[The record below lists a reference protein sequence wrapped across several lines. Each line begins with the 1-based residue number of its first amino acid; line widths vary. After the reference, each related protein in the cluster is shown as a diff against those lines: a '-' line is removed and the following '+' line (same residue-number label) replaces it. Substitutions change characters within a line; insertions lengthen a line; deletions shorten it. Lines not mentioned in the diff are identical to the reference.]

1 MKGRNGALISILGAL
16 ILLGMIGGY
25 FLLFAPEDS
34 SDPIIKPGVAKDA
47 DGNPFDPWGDESRN
61 AKSAGDKKGG
71 VDADPDGV
79 LSEDDVRNGN
89 KKGGDADG
97 ENPEGEKG
105 NEDPAD
111 VPIKFD
117 PEEINEPVP
126 GHLLI
131 RVINKEDDRPL
142 PGTAVYFPIRGTA
155 LKTEGGDVSLS
166 GMVAGMSKRTNKH
179 GSVIWSQEELAN
191 LIEEQKDT
199 ADKKTSVLVSAIG
212 YADLFE
218 PLAIPD
224 LKKGAEVTFKLFPSV
239 RVTGKVREKRGGAVA
254 YANVDILQT
263 TQQGD
268 AAKPANRFSIQ
279 ADALGEFTLK
289 LAESYLYTFEVKQ
302 PGYTAYTS
310 KVFNFR
316 QDQREVTILLE
327 FGRGISGVVVDPAGK
342 PIEGAEVLARDDGDK
357 TITGD
362 DGKFTF
368 DMVKDRI
375 FRNDVNLRVTAD
387 GFAPRNQKVLANDH
401 DVRIELEPEG
411 TLHGLV
417 INEKN
422 EPIAGALV
430 ECTYLEGRAR
440 YPYDAVMS
448 DAEGK
453 FSFGEFAKGRVL
465 LTATYQGLY
474 SEEATTDVQAR
485 KNVGPIKLKL
495 TTGSAITGIVSSDGV
510 GIGKVTLALNG
521 KVTGSTATDGS
532 YTLGGIKPGKHKVK
546 ILNEY
551 PIADD
556 QIRQLP
562 VFTTDGQ
569 NYYYLPTEKEIE
581 LKLAETKTLNFEVK
595 SFEAAVDRKITV
607 RVTTQPNTPETGIQV
622 TIKPV
627 FGSPPAGV
635 EAPKTQVLAI
645 DLPDGHAE
653 LPLSLLN
660 GVSYE
665 ATFNH
670 NRFFEAKLST
680 QALAGVSDGGEIEV
694 VLERAFIIKGYVKDS
709 EGAGIESVG
718 LSKDKNNPWNM
729 QATTDIYGYFEF
741 GQLKAGEHTI
751 TAFKNSYYQ
760 EQRVVTIESNDPE
773 ELEIVMVGANEIRII
788 VANNGTP
795 QPGAHVHI
803 YRNDAEG
810 DDPDDYKRH
819 FDIGTTDA
827 KGEKYINFHWVRNYQ
842 IVAYYGSE
850 VAFVNFNNLKEE
862 PEREFTIELEP
873 AYDLKGRVVDK
884 DTMQP
889 LSKVFVRAHIA
900 PTGVDGRDGNFFQL
914 QTDNAGNFAFKVPA
928 GDYYFYVPQTSSHE
942 SFTTEGGNV
951 AAGSLNLQLEVPV
964 REDIQGNYA
973 QILSISSPMA
983 MTAGEQYTVEVTV
996 KNMGNTTWTS
1006 GGNKPWRLGSQA
1018 PQDNST
1024 WGMNRV
1030 PIPQGTEVRPKET
1043 YIFSFTVTAPAT
1055 AGQYNMQWRMV
1066 QDGKEWFGQLSEK
1079 LKITVEAASGG

>member
-1 MKGRNGALISILGAL
+1 MKGRNGALVSILGAL
-16 ILLGMIGGY
+16 ILLAMIGGY
-25 FLLFAPEDS
+25 FLLLAPSDS
-34 SDPIIKPGVAKDA
+34 TEPIIKPGVALDA
-47 DGNPFDPWGDESRN
+47 DGNPFDPWGDKADDS
-61 AKSAGDKKGG
+61 KSGSQAAGADPAGLSGADTKGRDKKGTG
-71 VDADPDGV
+71 
-79 LSEDDVRNGN
+79 
-89 KKGGDADG
+89 ADG
-97 ENPEGEKG
+97 EDPEGEPG
-105 NEDPAD
+105 NEEAAD
-111 VPIKFD
+111 TPPTFD
-117 PEEINEPVP
+117 PEEINTPVP

-131 RVINKEDDRPL
+131 RVLNQEDDRPL

-155 LKTEGGDVSLS
+155 LKTEGGDVSLA
-166 GMVAGMSKRTNKH
+166 GRVAGMSKRTNKH
-179 GSVIWSQEELAN
+179 GSVIWSEAELSR
-191 LIEEQKDT
+191 LIADQKEAT
-199 ADKKTSVLVSAIG
+199 EKTTSVLCSAIG

-224 LKKGAEVTFKLFPSV
+224 LKKGAEVTFKLYPSV
-239 RVTGKVREKRGGAVA
+239 RITGKVREKRGGAVA

-268 AAKPANRFSIQ
+268 TAKPANRFSIQ

-289 LAESYLYTFEVKQ
+289 LADTYLYTFEVKQ
-302 PGYTAYTS
+302 PGYAAYTS
-310 KVFNFR
+310 RVFNFR
-316 QDQREVTILLE
+316 RDQREVTILLE
-327 FGRGISGVVVDPAGK
+327 FGRGISGIVVNTAGK
-342 PIEGAEVLARDDGDK
+342 PVEGAEVLARDDG
-357 TITGD
+357 TASITD
-362 DGKFTF
+362 AAGKFSF
-368 DMVKDRI
+368 DMVRDRI
-375 FRNDVNLRVTAD
+375 FRNDVNLRISAE
-387 GFAPRNQKVLANDH
+387 GFAPQNMKVLANDH
-401 DVRIELEPEG
+401 DVRVELEPEG

-440 YPYDAVMS
+440 YPYDAVLT
-448 DAEGK
+448 DAKGAFK
-453 FSFGEFAKGRVL
+453 FGEFADGRVL
-465 LTATYQGLY
+465 LTASYQGLH
-474 SEEATTDVQAR
+474 SQEATSDVKPRTNA
-485 KNVGPIKLKL
+485 GPIKLKL
-495 TTGSAITGIVSSDGV
+495 TTGCSIAGVVSCDGV
-510 GIGKVTLALNG
+510 GIGKVTIVLDG
-521 KVTGSTATDGS
+521 KAKGATASDGS
-532 YTLGGIKPGKHKVK
+532 YTLGGLKAGKHKVK
-546 ILNEY
+546 IINEF

-562 VFTTDGQ
+562 VFTTDGLS
-569 NYYYLPTEKEIE
+569 YYYLPTEREIDV
-581 LKLAETKTLNFEVK
+581 KLAETGTLNFDVK

-607 RVTTQPNTPETGIQV
+607 KVTTQPNTSETGIQV

-627 FGSPPAGV
+627 FGAPPEGV
-635 EAPKTQVLAI
+635 EAPSTQVLAI
-645 DLPDGHAE
+645 DLPEGNAQI
-653 LPLSLLN
+653 PLSLLN

-665 ATFNH
+665 ATFSH
-670 NRFFEAKLST
+670 NRFFEATLSAE
-680 QALAGVSDGGEIEV
+680 ALAGVNDGGEIEV

-709 EGAGIESVG
+709 EGAGIENVG
-718 LSKDKNNPWNM
+718 LSKDKNNPWNQ

-741 GQLKAGEHTI
+741 GQLKAGEYTI

-760 EQRVVTIESNDPE
+760 EPQVVNIEDEDPE
-773 ELEIVMVGANEIRII
+773 PLQIVLVGANEIRII
-788 VANNGTP
+788 VANSGTP

-810 DDPDDYKRH
+810 DDPDDFKRH

-842 IVAYYGSE
+842 IVAYYGNE

-884 DTMQP
+884 DTTQP
-889 LSKVFVRAHIA
+889 LPGVIVRAHIA

-914 QTDNAGNFAFKVPA
+914 QTDAAGNYAFRVPA
-928 GDYYFYVPQTSSHE
+928 GDYYFYVPQTPSHE
-942 SFTTEGGNV
+942 SFSTQGSNV
-951 AAGSLNLQLEVPV
+951 AAGSLNLQLEVPL
-964 REDIQGNYA
+964 REDIEGNYA
-973 QILSISSPMA
+973 QILSVSSPTA

-996 KNMGNTTWTS
+996 KNMGDTTWTS

-1055 AGQYNMQWRMV
+1055 AGQYEMQWRMV
-1066 QDGKEWFGQLSEK
+1066 QDGVQWFGQLSEK
-1079 LKITVEAASGG
+1079 LKITVEPAQGG